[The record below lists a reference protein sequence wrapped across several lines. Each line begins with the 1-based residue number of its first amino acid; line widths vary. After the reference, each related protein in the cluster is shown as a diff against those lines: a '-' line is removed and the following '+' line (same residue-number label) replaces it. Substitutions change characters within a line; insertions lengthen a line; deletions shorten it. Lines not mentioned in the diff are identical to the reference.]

1 MSTKVKGMV
10 QLEGLTYRI
19 VRVAQG
25 SYNVV
30 RIHDDSDVGSFRT
43 GPGLPVE
50 PRQIEP
56 AVLMQIARMAI
67 QSAKTSVPK
76 FARVEPPKTPLPV
89 PELRRETRDR

>member
-1 MSTKVKGMV
+1 MSAKVKGMV

-50 PRQIEP
+50 PRQVEP
-56 AVLMQIARMAI
+56 AVLVQIARMAV

-76 FARVEPPKTPLPV
+76 FARVEPPKTPLPIAE
-89 PELRRETRDR
+89 PRRETRDR

>member
-1 MSTKVKGMV
+1 MV

-43 GPGLPVE
+43 GPGLPIE
-50 PRQIEP
+50 PRQVAP
-56 AVLMQIARMAI
+56 AVLVQIARMAI
-67 QSAKTSVPK
+67 QSAKTSMPK
-76 FARVEPPKTPLPV
+76 FARVEPPKTPV
-89 PELRRETRDR
+89 PSAEPHRETRDR